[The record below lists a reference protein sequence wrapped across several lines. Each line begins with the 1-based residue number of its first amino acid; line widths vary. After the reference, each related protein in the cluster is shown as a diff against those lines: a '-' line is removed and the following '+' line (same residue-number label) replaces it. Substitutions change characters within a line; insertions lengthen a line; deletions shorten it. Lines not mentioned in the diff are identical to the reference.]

1 MKILLIGGAGFI
13 GHHLALQLKKE
24 KHEVTVIDGL
34 QVNNFLSLMHD
45 LKGNEMH
52 LGFLQERFRLL
63 HDAEIPLIVQDAR
76 DYHKMSRLMSNIRP
90 DIVIHLAAVAHANRS
105 NKDPYSTFDHSLQT
119 LEIALDV
126 AKSPALKGCVKQF
139 IYFSS
144 SMVYGNFP
152 EGEGS
157 VAPPQ
162 VTERSLLNPLGI
174 YGALKNAGELMVRAY
189 HQVFNLPYTI
199 IRPSALYGPRCI
211 SGRVV
216 QKFIENAI
224 AGKPLSIMGDGE
236 DMLDFTYIDDLVHG
250 VVGAVA
256 DYMALNE
263 TFNITYGEA
272 RSIGDLAKIVKL
284 NFPRVEINRVPR
296 DKLMPVRGTL
306 VVDKARRLL
315 GYDPQWPIEAG
326 VIKYMNWYMNRG

>member
-24 KHEVTVIDGL
+24 KHEVIVIDGL

-76 DYHKMSRLMSNIRP
+76 DYHKMSRLMSDIKP

-119 LEIALDV
+119 LEIALDIS
-126 AKSPALKGCVKQF
+126 KSPALNGCVKQF

-152 EGEGS
+152 EGEGR

-162 VTERSLLNPLGI
+162 VTERSPLNPLGI

-250 VVGAVA
+250 VVGSVA

-284 NFPRVEINRVPR
+284 NFSRVEINRVPR

-315 GYDPQWPIEAG
+315 GYKPEWPIEAG
-326 VIKYMNWYMNRG
+326 VIKYMNWYANRG